1 MMKRCPN
8 TSCESDFLFGDDRI
22 ACPFCH
28 RKLVDIRVANQAR
41 QVVLTADQLDVSAP
55 TDEPHIPFST
65 QRFGYMTCRGRIVE
79 IDRQELFLGKFHKLI
94 NSLFRGEPYQLA
106 HQTVEYTIRVENI
119 SDGIAEEITD
129 FCLYGN
135 YLGRLQ
141 VGDEVDIRAKNR
153 GNRRLLTALYNR
165 TTSSEVRP
173 GFQIPAWG
181 IRTGIACLGVAI
193 YALIAGTVGFFTSDA
208 ISAGFRAIV
217 GEWMPL
223 LIIVGGLWLMYR
235 SVFPRRRRRRR

>member
-8 TSCESDFLFGDDRI
+8 INCESDFLFGNDRI

-28 RKLVDIRVANQAR
+28 SELVDISVANQTR
-41 QVVLTADQLDVSAP
+41 QAVLTADQLDIHVP
-55 TDEPHIPFST
+55 VDESGIPFTT
-65 QRFGYMTCRGRIVE
+65 QHFGRMTCRGRIVE
-79 IDRQELFLGKFHKLI
+79 IDRQELFVGKFHKLI

-106 HQTVEYTIRVENI
+106 HQTIEYTIRVENI
-119 SDGIAEEITD
+119 SDGIADEITD

-141 VGDEVDIRAKNR
+141 VGDEVDIRAKCR
-153 GNRRLLTALYNR
+153 RNRRILTALYNR

-181 IRTGIACLGVAI
+181 IWTGIACLGLAV
-193 YALIAGTVGFFTSDA
+193 YALIAGIIGLFTSGVIA
-208 ISAGFRAIV
+208 AGLWAIV
-217 GEWMPL
+217 NELMPL
-223 LIIVGGLWLMYR
+223 LIIVGGLWLMFR
-235 SVFPRRRRRRR
+235 SVFPKRRRR

>member
-8 TSCESDFLFGDDRI
+8 TNCESDFLFGNDRI

-28 RKLVDIRVANQAR
+28 SALVDISAANQTR
-41 QVVLTADQLDVSAP
+41 QAILAADQLDIHVPA
-55 TDEPHIPFST
+55 DEPVVPFTT
-65 QRFGYMTCRGRIVE
+65 QQLGRMTCRGRIVE
-79 IDRQELFLGKFHKLI
+79 IDRQELFVGKFHKLI

-106 HQTVEYTIRVENI
+106 HQTIEYTIRVENI
-119 SDGIAEEITD
+119 SDGIADEVTD

-141 VGDEVDIRAKNR
+141 VGDEVDIRAKSR
-153 GNRRLLTALYNR
+153 GNRRVLTAMYNR

-181 IRTGIACLGVAI
+181 IRIGIVFLGLTI
-193 YALIAGTVGFFTSDA
+193 YAMIAGIIGLFTSGA
-208 ISAGFRAIV
+208 IATGFWAIV
-217 GEWMPL
+217 NELMPL
-223 LIIVGGLWLMYR
+223 LIIVGGLWLMFR
-235 SVFPRRRRRRR
+235 SVFPKRRRR

>member
-8 TSCESDFLFGDDRI
+8 TSCESDFLFGNDRI

-28 RKLVDIRVANQAR
+28 SALVDISAANQTRPAI
-41 QVVLTADQLDVSAP
+41 LAADQLDIHIPA
-55 TDEPHIPFST
+55 DEPIVPFTT
-65 QRFGYMTCRGRIVE
+65 QRLGRMTCRGRIVE
-79 IDRQELFLGKFHKLI
+79 IDRQELFASKFHKLI

-106 HQTVEYTIRVENI
+106 HQTIEYTIRVENI
-119 SDGIAEEITD
+119 SDGIADEITD
-129 FCLYGN
+129 FCLFGN

-141 VGDEVDIRAKNR
+141 VGDEVDIRAKSR
-153 GNRRLLTALYNR
+153 GNRRVLTALYNR

-181 IRTGIACLGVAI
+181 IRIGIACLGLVI
-193 YALIAGTVGFFTSDA
+193 YALIAGIIGLFTSGA
-208 ISAGFRAIV
+208 IAAGFWAIV
-217 GEWMPL
+217 NELIPL

-235 SVFPRRRRRRR
+235 SVFPKRRRR